1 MSWLEKSSVLWRHFK
16 FYLSRE
22 LDYPLVEPDMLQI
35 CFLFRC
41 NLRCKMCNV
50 QGKYEKLKHPGQ
62 AYELDYKT
70 IKGLIEQAADMRI
83 KQLYLLGGEPF
94 LREDLFDIIKFAH
107 NYKMVT
113 IVSTNG
119 TLLGDSAIIEKIFDS
134 KLDCLSVSIDGARE
148 NTYKNIRG
156 EGIFEK
162 IKDNIQLISRLKKDR
177 GLTLPSISIA
187 CTIMNQNIE
196 ELIDVVNLAQDLG
209 ADGIGFQ
216 PVVMD
221 NTDQGLRNNPNLN
234 WIPLSRHSLLDKSID
249 KLLKYKFLNKDNFK
263 FIYTGLTQ
271 LSLIKDYFKGSLA
284 LSRRKC
290 YVGFNRMIISQ
301 DGKLYF
307 CAKEPDNGDI
317 SFGNIQE
324 DRLRDLWYSDQA
336 RVFRKSIKKC
346 GNPCLLSCNRRNE
359 FDSLVDDLY
368 YEYFYKRFGRLI
380 KNSSFA

>member
-22 LDYPLVEPDMLQI
+22 LDYPLVEPDMLQL

-50 QGKYEKLKHPGQ
+50 QEKYEKLKHPGQ
-62 AYELDYKT
+62 AYELDFET
-70 IKGLIEQAADMRI
+70 IKCLIEQAADMGI
-83 KQLYLLGGEPF
+83 KQIFLLGGEPF

-113 IVSTNG
+113 VVSTNA
-119 TLLGDSAIIEKIFDS
+119 TLLGDSAIIERILDS
-134 KLDCLSVSIDGARE
+134 KLHSLGISIDGACE

-162 IKDNIQLISRLKKDR
+162 IRNNIQLINKFKKDK
-177 GLTLPSISIA
+177 GLTLPSINIS
-187 CTIMNQNIE
+187 CTVMNQNIE
-196 ELIDVVNLAQDLG
+196 ELIDIVNLAHALEV
-209 ADGIGFQ
+209 DGICFQ

-234 WIPLSRHSLLDKSID
+234 WIPASRYSLLDKSID
-249 KLLKYKFLNKDNFK
+249 KLSNKDNFK

-271 LSLIKDYFKGSLA
+271 LSLIKDYFKGSLT
-284 LSRRKC
+284 LNKQKC
-290 YVGFNRMIISQ
+290 YAGFNRIIISQ

-307 CAKEPDNGDI
+307 CAKEPDKGDI
-317 SFGNIQE
+317 SFGNIHE
-324 DRLRDLWYSDQA
+324 DRLKDLWYSHKA

-346 GNPCLLSCNRRNE
+346 GNHCLLSCNRRNE
-359 FDSLVDDLY
+359 FDSLIDDFY
-368 YEYFYKRFGRLI
+368 YDHFYKRFGRFI
-380 KNSSFA
+380 ENSSSA